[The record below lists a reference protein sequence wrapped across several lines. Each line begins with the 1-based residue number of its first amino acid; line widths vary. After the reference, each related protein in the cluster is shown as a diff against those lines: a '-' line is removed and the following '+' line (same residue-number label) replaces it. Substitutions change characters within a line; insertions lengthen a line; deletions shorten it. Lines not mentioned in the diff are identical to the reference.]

1 MEDYECIFTYL
12 ESGIYPAGLS
22 KNEKRNL
29 RRKCNENFKVE
40 NGQLYYR
47 RSNRCTTQEEC
58 EWKLCIKT
66 VEEKQRVLRSCHS
79 SATGNYYTRLSEL
92 ISLIYTGYT
101 FICYAGGHFGRDKA
115 TEKVCSRVYWGKCMH
130 AEIADYIKRC
140 DVCQRVNNR
149 FNKPPCELHPI
160 PVSPEVWKQVTKTVV
175 LCVHAWHDGAFI
187 TS

>member
-1 MEDYECIFTYL
+1 MDPPNCLTGRGAELNFTLARYQLFAQLTKSLASMEDYECIFTYL

-79 SATGNYYTRLSEL
+79 SATNL
-92 ISLIYTGYT
+92 
-101 FICYAGGHFGRDKA
+101 
-115 TEKVCSRVYWGKCMH
+115 
-130 AEIADYIKRC
+130 
-140 DVCQRVNNR
+140 
-149 FNKPPCELHPI
+149 
-160 PVSPEVWKQVTKTVV
+160 PVSCIQYQCHQKYGNRLLKQ
-175 LCVHAWHDGAFI
+175 LCCVYMHGMMEHF
-187 TS
+187 

>member
-1 MEDYECIFTYL
+1 MTFTCIFTYL

-79 SATGNYYTRLSEL
+79 SATGNYYTRLSEV
-92 ISLIYTGYT
+92 ISLIYTDYT
-101 FICYAGGHFGRDKA
+101 FICYAGGQYDRKSMQPSVLGQ
-115 TEKVCSRVYWGKCMH
+115 MH
-130 AEIADYIKRC
+130 ACRNS
-140 DVCQRVNNR
+140 R
-149 FNKPPCELHPI
+149 LHQ
-160 PVSPEVWKQVTKTVV
+160 EM
-175 LCVHAWHDGAFI
+175 
-187 TS
+187 